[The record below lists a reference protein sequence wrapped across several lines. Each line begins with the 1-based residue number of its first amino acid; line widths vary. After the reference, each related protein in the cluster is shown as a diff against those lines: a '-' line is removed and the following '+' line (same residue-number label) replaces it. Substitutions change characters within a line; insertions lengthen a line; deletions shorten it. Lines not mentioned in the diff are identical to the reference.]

1 MIRPCRPVKLFES
14 CPEIFALNF
23 GNKNAG
29 GGEDA
34 SQILLGLVIDSTSS
48 IFIAERLP
56 NTETTAVC
64 FIVAVDFFL
73 LLQMATKLLDC
84 TI

>member
-1 MIRPCRPVKLFES
+1 MELFES
-14 CPEIFALNF
+14 CQETFALNF

-34 SQILLGLVIDSTSS
+34 SQILLGLVIDLTSS

-56 NTETTAVC
+56 NTKTTAVC
-64 FIVAVDFFL
+64 FIAADDFFP